1 MKDAAYGDGYVGY
14 TEPGKFVPLLAS
26 LGVTGTPIR
35 NDDPLPTVRYALTV
49 QQPVLARTFEPE
61 GYFHW
66 TPVIGLDADTITRHQ
81 VLGGGAETL
90 PLDVWLERYAG
101 WLFVL
106 AET

>member
-1 MKDAAYGDGYVGY
+1 MKDAAYGDGYTGY
-14 TEPGKFVPLLAS
+14 TEPGRFVPLLAS
-26 LGVTGTPIR
+26 MGVTGTPIR
-35 NDDPLPTVRYALTV
+35 NGDPLPTIRYALTV

-61 GYFHW
+61 GYFHY
-66 TPVIGLDADTITRHQ
+66 TPIIGLDATTITRHQ

-106 AET
+106 AEG

>member
-26 LGVTGTPIR
+26 LGVTGTAIR
-35 NDDPLPTVRYALTV
+35 NDDPLPTIRYALTV

-61 GYFHW
+61 GYFHY
-66 TPVIGLDADTITRHQ
+66 TPIIGLDSETITRHQ

-90 PLDVWLERYAG
+90 PLAEWLERYAG

-106 AET
+106 AEG